1 VESPLKIG
9 TRVFLELASES
20 GPGEET
26 QVLTLS
32 SVIADVP
39 DEEHLLLLMPM
50 HRGSFYPLPKNVPLL
65 MKFVVAAGMYTLKLV
80 FEGREG
86 HGPLSYAKMRAV
98 GEIEEHQMRDCF
110 RLSCNIPATVRRAW
124 LSEFK
129 GEPDDLPVPVSAKI
143 LDISDG
149 GALVATDEH
158 FESGEKFTVSF
169 SIGTDESLECVA
181 LRISE
186 QVGAQFRFR
195 VGVQFQNMPQRQKD
209 RIFRFI
215 TLEQRNRKKTK

>member
-9 TRVFLELASES
+9 TRVFIELESEG
-20 GPGEET
+20 GPGEEK

-39 DEEHLLLLMPM
+39 EPGSLLLLMPM
-50 HRGSFYPLPKNVPLL
+50 HRGSFYPLPRNVPVL
-65 MKFVVAAGMYTLKLV
+65 MKFVSAAGMYSLKLA
-80 FEGREG
+80 FEGRVG
-86 HGPLSYAKMRAV
+86 QAGLAYAKMRAIS
-98 GEIEEHQMRDCF
+98 EIEEHQLRDCF
-110 RLSCNIPATVRRAW
+110 RLSCTIPAPVRRVW

-129 GEPDDLPVPVSAKI
+129 GEPDDLPVAVSAKI

-186 QVGAQFRFR
+186 QIGAQFRFR
-195 VGVQFQNMPQRQKD
+195 VGVQFQNTSPRQKD

-215 TLEQRNRKKTK
+215 TLEQRKKLK